1 MTPTRRLVLFFLA
14 ATLAAPAQASDGI
27 LTAAEAHRAAQ
38 AGEIL
43 LVDIRRPDEWRRTGI
58 AEGALP
64 LDMRRPDFVAQLD
77 QAVGGDRSRPVALI
91 CAAGVR
97 TARVATALRR
107 MGFSDLHDVSE
118 GMTGSRAGPG
128 WLRAGLPVTPAN

>member
-1 MTPTRRLVLFFLA
+1 MNPTRRLVLALLA
-14 ATLAAPAQASDGI
+14 AGLAAPAQAADGI
-27 LTAAEAHRAAQ
+27 LTAAEAHRAAI
-38 AGEIL
+38 AGDIL

-58 AEGALP
+58 PEGALP
-64 LDMRRPDFVAQLD
+64 LDMRRPDFLAQLD
-77 QAVGGDRSRPVALI
+77 QAVGGDRTRPVALI

-107 MGFSDLHDVSE
+107 VGFSDIRDVSE

-128 WLRAGLPVTPAN
+128 WLRAGLPVTPAR

>member
-1 MTPTRRLVLFFLA
+1 MTLTRRLALILMA
-14 ATLAAPAQASDGI
+14 ATLAAPAHASDGI

-58 AEGALP
+58 PEGALP
-64 LDMRRPDFVAQLD
+64 LDMRRPDFVVQLD

-97 TARVATALRR
+97 TARVASALRR